1 MSTSIVDLWKTLFH
15 DLKEIHDSADRTP
28 EEKME
33 IRILRKEMNTTE
45 AVKDRSMRVNLLSR
59 AAAIIQRQIT
69 IYEEDQISG
78 TYDEMAVLDDEISRL
93 SDLVDSAEE
102 WIVKLKK

>member
-1 MSTSIVDLWKTLFH
+1 MSTSIVDLWKTLFRE
-15 DLKEIHDSADRTP
+15 LKEIRDSADRTP
-28 EEKME
+28 VEKNE
-33 IRILRKEMNTTE
+33 IHVLRNEMNTTE
-45 AVKDRSMRVNLLSR
+45 AVKDHSTRINLLSR
-59 AAAIIQRQIT
+59 AAAILQRQIT

-78 TYDEMAVLDDEISRL
+78 TYDEMAVIDDEISRL